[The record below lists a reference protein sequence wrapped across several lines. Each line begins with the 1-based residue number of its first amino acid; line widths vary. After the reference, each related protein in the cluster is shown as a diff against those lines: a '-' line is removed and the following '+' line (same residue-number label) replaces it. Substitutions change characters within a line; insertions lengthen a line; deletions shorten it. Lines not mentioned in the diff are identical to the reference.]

1 MTSRQHHL
9 QSHRYAARRLV
20 DALVSG
26 EADPVRP
33 SRRSAP
39 ATLAGVLV
47 AVLGLG
53 GAAGYGAAT
62 GSAATDWRDSRVV
75 IVERESGARYVYRA
89 GRLHPVRNYSSALLI
104 AGAAPPRTVLVR
116 QAALRDVNRGS
127 PLGIPDAPDSL
138 PRPEDLVGP
147 DWTVCS
153 SVADQGESAA
163 PGTSVLLGVG
173 SSGGRPLGDDALLT
187 RLPDGA
193 VQLIWRGR
201 RHAVAEPE
209 LVLAALGWT
218 RHRPL
223 PVAPAVLRALPVGAD
238 LARPTVPGAGQ
249 PSGTIPDTTVGEVF
263 VMITQSGSRQ
273 YAVAYRD
280 GLAEITQVQADLLLT
295 AHDQAGPTRLTQG
308 RFRGLPRVDELV
320 PEGPQAPPAET
331 PALRSA
337 ATGTVCVGG
346 AGIRSQVRV
355 AVDPDTP
362 ATGVRLPPGRGAL
375 VEAVRPGGNTPQVSL
390 ITDAGLRHPVPDPAV
405 LPTLGYPDAARSRLP
420 ANVVELVPAGPDLDR
435 RIALG

>member
-1 MTSRQHHL
+1 MTSRQHQL

-20 DALVSG
+20 EALVSRQ
-26 EADPVRP
+26 ADPARP
-33 SRRSAP
+33 ARRTAP

-47 AVLGLG
+47 AVLGFG
-53 GAAGYGAAT
+53 GAAAYGAVT
-62 GSAATDWRDSRVV
+62 GSVATDWRDSRVV

-104 AGAAPPRTVLVR
+104 AGTAPPRTVLVR
-116 QAALRDVNRGS
+116 QAALRGVERGS

-138 PRPEDLVGP
+138 PRPEDLTGP
-147 DWTVCS
+147 EWTVCS

-163 PGTSVLLGVG
+163 PSMSVLLGVG

-201 RHAVAEPE
+201 RHAVTEPE

-223 PVAPAVLRALPVGAD
+223 PVAPAVVRALPAGAD
-238 LARPTVPGAGQ
+238 LGRLTVPGAGQ
-249 PSGTIPDTTVGEVF
+249 PSRTIPDTTVGEVF
-263 VMITQSGSRQ
+263 LVVTQSGLRQ

-280 GLAEITQVQADLLLT
+280 GLAGITQVQADLLLT

-308 RFRGLPRVDELV
+308 RFSGLPRVDELI
-320 PEGPQAPPAET
+320 PDGPQAPPAET

-346 AGIRSQVRV
+346 AGIQSPLRV
-355 AVDPDTP
+355 AVDPDAP
-362 ATGVRLPPGRGAL
+362 ATGVRLPPGGGAL
-375 VEAVRPGGNTPQVSL
+375 VEAVRRTRRYGGTRRCGRTGTP
-390 ITDAGLRHPVPDPAV
+390 R
-405 LPTLGYPDAARSRLP
+405 RS
-420 ANVVELVPAGPDLDR
+420 A
-435 RIALG
+435 